1 MVNLMQKVG
10 HAVKQSP
17 KTIKNAFIISNVK
30 RQTNFRTITVNKNR
44 NPKLIVSLTS
54 YKKRFP
60 TLALCLKSLLKQTLL
75 PDRMVLYLSNNE
87 KEEDLP
93 SAVKDLQKYGLEIKF
108 VDLDLKPHKKY
119 YYAMK
124 EFPDDIVITVDD
136 DMIYS
141 KNLVKE
147 LYRMHLEYPNCVV
160 AGRAHEIIFN
170 NNNFEMYKKWI
181 FSSSMVGIPSMK
193 LLATGVGGVLYP
205 PHILNTKLLFDL
217 TSIKKYLTVDDL
229 WLKTVEVISNVPVV
243 ICNQQIEKHRIEI
256 PNTEKVGLF
265 NLNLTENKNDLNLK
279 ELQKDYKL
287 AKRILNSKC

>member
-1 MVNLMQKVG
+1 MGKV
-10 HAVKQSP
+10 
-17 KTIKNAFIISNVK
+17 II
-30 RQTNFRTITVNKNR
+30 
-44 NPKLIVSLTS
+44 SLTS
-54 YKKRFP
+54 YPARIDTVHLTIRSILRQTVQADKILLWLSIEEFP
-60 TLALCLKSLLKQTLL
+60 NKYADLPKSLLLI
-75 PDRMVLYLSNNE
+75 
-87 KEEDLP
+87 KEEP
-93 SAVKDLQKYGLEIKF
+93 QFMICW
-108 VDLDLKPHKKY
+108 VDENLKSHKKY